1 MIKFILLMT
10 LLVPKVYAT
19 ACGRLLIVDL
29 KLQSEKFDIDGKTFK
44 KEKEFCSEAKHESNA
59 NYEIVLTAKDYT
71 YRRKFYLTKRVV
83 AETLNDKKEL
93 KIAATK
99 DLPAY
104 RQFRLPIDKSVIDAE
119 LTLQVID
126 LSNDKVVFDSKI

>member
-1 MIKFILLMT
+1 MIWKKSREVIDTISQTYPFN
-10 LLVPKVYAT
+10 
-19 ACGRLLIVDL
+19 
-29 KLQSEKFDIDGKTFK
+29 QFDIDGKTFK
-44 KEKEFCSEAKHESNA
+44 KDKEFCHKAKHESNA
-59 NYEIVLTAKDYT
+59 NYEIILKAKDYT
-71 YRRKFYLTKRVV
+71 YRRKFYLTKKVV

-104 RQFRLPIDKSVIDAE
+104 RQFRLPVDESVVDAE

-126 LSNDKVVFDSKI
+126 LSSEKVVFESKI